1 MLFFFNLVPFSTLTV
16 LMMVLYLNCPN
27 ALYSPPDNERDLDE
41 VDSAS
46 FLAGNDGM
54 DEEEGPGKK
63 CSIHHL

>member
-1 MLFFFNLVPFSTLTV
+1 
-16 LMMVLYLNCPN
+16 MVLYLNCPN
-27 ALYSPPDNERDLDE
+27 ALYSPPDDERDLDE

-54 DEEEGPGKK
+54 DEDEGPGKK